1 MSESIFSAFGANAA
15 TVETDPFK
23 IPHNKYAVTITGS
36 EVKDIK
42 DVPYWEIEYTITTPD
57 SEQQGKSANNL
68 LRLTPW
74 TQAERPED
82 YKTMNARTIGS
93 YKKALLELGIREDQL
108 DTFNPRTMGA
118 KIIGIKGYATIG
130 PNKKGYNAIFDFE
143 RAATASASA
152 PVATQNTEAATSVS
166 QTVPDADAL
175 ASLMGNLGG

>member
-42 DVPYWEIEYTITTPD
+42 DVPYWEIEFTITTPESD
-57 SEQQGKSANNL
+57 QAGKSANNL
-68 LRLTPW
+68 LRLSPW

-82 YKTMNARTIGS
+82 FKTMNARTIGS
-93 YKKALLELGIREDQL
+93 YKKALLDFGIREDQL
-108 DTFNPRTMGA
+108 DNFNPRSMGA
-118 KIIGIKGYATIG
+118 KVIGIKGYATIG

-143 RAATASASA
+143 RVVSASASA
-152 PVATQNTEAATSVS
+152 ETATQSESVS
-166 QTVPDADAL
+166 APAVVPNADAL
-175 ASLMGNLGG
+175 ATLMGNL